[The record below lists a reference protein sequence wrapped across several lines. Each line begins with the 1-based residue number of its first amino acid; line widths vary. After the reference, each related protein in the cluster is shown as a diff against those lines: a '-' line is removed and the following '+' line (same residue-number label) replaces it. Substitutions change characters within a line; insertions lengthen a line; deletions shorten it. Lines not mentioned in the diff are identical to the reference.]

1 MNILLTGGNGF
12 LAKELRKYFSAGP
25 KKIRVF
31 SPGRD
36 TLDVAD
42 PANVR
47 LFFEQIDIDVV
58 VHTAIKGGKRFH
70 QDSIDD
76 LFTNVA
82 MYQNLLNFSHK
93 FKIMFNFG
101 SGAEFDRRYPI
112 DVAVEEDIEER
123 LPQDYYGMSKN
134 LISRQILKKDKN
146 IYNLLFWNRSVLCS
160 SSVIFK
166 TNFLRTIHFSNLKIG
181 EDLDLWHKLF
191 EKVFRACFVNE
202 VCLTINRK
210 SSNGSISRFIH
221 GNESPKFLPVNRF
234 NPGFANMI
242 NCRRNIYL
250 LRAFPSFPLFSKFIL
265 CLANAPLVYTLA
277 VILEIFRLS
286 MLTYRRICALP

>member
-58 VHTAIKGGKRFH
+58 VHTAIKGGKRSH

-112 DVAVEEDIEER
+112 DLAVEEDIEER

-134 LISRQILKKDKN
+134 LISRQILKKDDN
-146 IYNLLFWNRSVLCS
+146 IYNLRLYGCFGEFEEEQRLFRGCYDKLSTGQNAIIPQDKYMDYFYAQDVGKVISHMVAHRKESLPRDINLCYP
-160 SSVIFK
+160 
-166 TNFLRTIHFSNLKIG
+166 T
-181 EDLDLWHKLF
+181 
-191 EKVFRACFVNE
+191 
-202 VCLTINRK
+202 K
-210 SSNGSISRFIH
+210 S
-221 GNESPKFLPVNRF
+221 
-234 NPGFANMI
+234 
-242 NCRRNIYL
+242 
-250 LRAFPSFPLFSKFIL
+250 
-265 CLANAPLVYTLA
+265 
-277 VILEIFRLS
+277 RLS
-286 MLTYRRICALP
+286 EYAGQVKSLTDSPGDVIIEDNTIGKPYTGDSSKLDEFNIDFTGIEGGIHECLRSWNKF

>member
-12 LAKELRKYFSAGP
+12 LAKELYKYFSTGP

-31 SPGRD
+31 SPGRN

-47 LFFEQIDIDVV
+47 LFFEQIDVDVV
-58 VHTAIKGGKRFH
+58 VHTAVKGGKRFH

-134 LISRQILKKDKN
+134 LISRQILKKDDN
-146 IYNLLFWNRSVLCS
+146 IYNLRLYGCFGEFEEEQRLFRGCY
-160 SSVIFK
+160 
-166 TNFLRTIHFSNLKIG
+166 
-181 EDLDLWHKLF
+181 D
-191 EKVFRACFVNE
+191 
-202 VCLTINRK
+202 
-210 SSNGSISRFIH
+210 
-221 GNESPKFLPVNRF
+221 
-234 NPGFANMI
+234 
-242 NCRRNIYL
+242 
-250 LRAFPSFPLFSKFIL
+250 
-265 CLANAPLVYTLA
+265 
-277 VILEIFRLS
+277 RLS
-286 MLTYRRICALP
+286 TGQNAIIPQDKYMDYFYAQDVGKVISHIIAHRKENLPRDINLCYPTKYRLSEYAEQVKNLTDAPGGVIIEDNTIGKPYTGDSSKLDELNIDFIGIEGGTYECLKSWNKS